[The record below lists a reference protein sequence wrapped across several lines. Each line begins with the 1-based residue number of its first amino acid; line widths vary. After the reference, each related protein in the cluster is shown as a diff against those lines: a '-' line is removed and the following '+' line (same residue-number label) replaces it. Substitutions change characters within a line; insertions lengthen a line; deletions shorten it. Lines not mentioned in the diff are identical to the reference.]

1 MEINKNM
8 NNIEVKEKLKKEKK
22 VIFISMIKYNEKTYA
37 KTLKQVNNG
46 IEYVYYEIIN
56 DEIKEIQDNDI
67 LAYLQDNYNMKATDI
82 IY

>member
-1 MEINKNM
+1 M
-8 NNIEVKEKLKKEKK
+8 NNIEIKEKFKKEKK
-22 VIFISMIKYNEKTYA
+22 VIFISMIEYNEKTYA
-37 KTLKQVNNG
+37 KTLKQLNNG

-67 LAYLQDNYNMKATDI
+67 LTYLQDNYNMKATDI

>member
-1 MEINKNM
+1 MEINENM
-8 NNIEVKEKLKKEKK
+8 NNIEAKEKFKKEKK
-22 VIFISMIKYNEKTYA
+22 VIFISMIEYSGKTYA
-37 KTLKQVNNG
+37 KTLKQLNEG

-56 DEIKEIQDNDI
+56 DEIKEIRDNDI